1 MRMYSCLRGVSAV
14 GAAALLFSSQAC
26 AFHISP
32 FVSLGITYGG
42 DLLDETTVGDPTLK
56 TKKSIKAGQFMYFSA
71 GATLP
76 LWQPGAWEAQAALGY
91 WFDSV
96 QSGGREL
103 RFRRV
108 PMDALLVR
116 NFNQNWR
123 LLGGLTYHLN
133 PERRC
138 TLDTCTQP
146 NTTFENAIG
155 LIVEADW
162 LFGGVVTRVT
172 NADEP
177 RPTKLWMGIRMTLID
192 YKTADS
198 YGNKYHGNNLG
209 LLLGLNF

>member
-1 MRMYSCLRGVSAV
+1 MRMRSCSLGVTAA
-14 GAAALLFSSQAC
+14 GAAALLFSSQIC
-26 AFHISP
+26 AFDASP
-32 FVSLGITYGG
+32 FVSLGITFGG
-42 DLLDETTVGDPTLK
+42 ATLDETMVGDPALK
-56 TKKSIKAGQFMYFSA
+56 NTKSIKAGQFMYFFA
-71 GATLP
+71 GATTP
-76 LWQPGAWEAQAALGY
+76 LREAGAWEAQASLGY

-108 PMDALLVR
+108 PVDVLLAR
-116 NFNQNWR
+116 NFDQSWR

-138 TLDTCTQP
+138 TLDVCAQP

-155 LIVEADW
+155 LIMEADW
-162 LFGGVVTRVT
+162 LFGGVVTRVM

-177 RPTKLWMGIRMTLID
+177 RPTKLWMGMRITLID

-198 YGNKYHGNNLG
+198 GKKYHGNNLG

>member
-1 MRMYSCLRGVSAV
+1 MRMYSCSLGLSAV
-14 GAAALLFSSQAC
+14 GAAALLFSSQVC
-26 AFHISP
+26 AFDISP
-32 FVSLGITYGG
+32 FVSLGITSGG

-56 TKKSIKAGQFMYFSA
+56 NTKSIKAGQFMYFSA
-71 GATLP
+71 GATVP
-76 LWQPGAWEAQAALGY
+76 LRQPGDWEVQASLGY

-108 PMDALLVR
+108 PVDVLLTR
-116 NFNQNWR
+116 NFDQSWR

-133 PERRC
+133 PQRRC
-138 TLDTCTQP
+138 TLETCTQP
-146 NTTFENAIG
+146 NTSFENAMG

-172 NADEP
+172 GADEP
-177 RPTKLWMGIRMTLID
+177 RSTKLWMGVRMTLID

-198 YGNKYHGNNLG
+198 YGNKYNGNNLG

>member
-1 MRMYSCLRGVSAV
+1 MSMYSCSLGLSAM
-14 GAAALLFSSQAC
+14 GAAALLFSGQVC
-26 AFHISP
+26 AFDISP

-42 DLLDETTVGDPTLK
+42 DLLDETVVGDPTLK
-56 TKKSIKAGQFMYFSA
+56 NVKSIKAGQFMYFSA
-71 GATLP
+71 GATVP
-76 LWQPGAWEAQAALGY
+76 LRQAGAWEAQASLGY

-96 QSGGREL
+96 QSSGHEL

-108 PMDALLVR
+108 PMDILLVR
-116 NFNQNWR
+116 NFDQNWR

-133 PERRC
+133 PQRRC

-146 NTTFENAIG
+146 DATFENATG
-155 LIVEADW
+155 LMVEADW

-172 NADEP
+172 GADEP
-177 RPTKLWMGIRMTLID
+177 RSNKLWMGMRMTLID

-198 YGNKYHGNNLG
+198 YGKKYHGNNLG